1 MTEPKAPVASL
12 PRPPISA
19 EDFDAYKG
27 KMDKKIDGLE
37 KRVKGLDE
45 ELGTKDTE
53 LALLKASGDDPEAT
67 EAMRK
72 EHVKL
77 TGEHR
82 KTLKELEDTK
92 AELTKREVGTTRS
105 KIATDYKFKELG
117 IDETILAECETESE
131 MELVAAKAKIAKLEK
146 EPEPPPKGKFDLDK
160 GAGAG
165 GEDVSKLS
173 ARQAFRAYLEDKE
186 SEGK

>member
-45 ELGTKDTE
+45 ELGTKDSE

-77 TGEHR
+77 TREH
-82 KTLKELEDTK
+82 KTTLKELEETK

-105 KIATDYKFKELG
+105 KIAADYKFKELG

-146 EPEPPPKGKFDLDK
+146 APEPPPKGKFDLDK

-165 GEDVSKLS
+165 GKDGEKQT
-173 ARQAFRAYLEDKE
+173 AREIFAENFREMKE
-186 SEGK
+186 EK